1 MRYVSLMFSV
11 IVLALTLV
19 VPPHAAA
26 PEADPPVTVYD
37 EQGNVVYSNELETQS
52 EFLYKDFEQYTVTEG
67 FLLLFLILAFCI
79 LIWRFVRGV
88 F

>member
-1 MRYVSLMFSV
+1 MRYISLFLLV
-11 IVLALTLV
+11 AALSLLLIT
-19 VPPHAAA
+19 PAHAAA
-26 PEADPPVTVYD
+26 PELDPPTTVYD
-37 EQGNVVYSNELETQS
+37 EAGNIVYSNELDTPS